1 MFLKEL
7 PGFLMQLEGIIV
19 HKTVYKERDLICKL
33 LLRDGNL
40 ASVYFYGG
48 KGGGTK
54 KKGSILEL
62 GFMIKVTLSPRRNK
76 LDRDIQIAKEW
87 DLLWESK
94 KIRENYKAFYLMS
107 FYSEFLQKVAPQK
120 DFSFDDSSSENEGI
134 FKVAS
139 NALYFLEQSLNQGDF
154 QPAGHLL
161 MFLTKMT
168 YQLGV
173 VPDLG
178 HCVHCYTPIDKLPL
192 ILFQPNNGGFS
203 CNECSSSINQVESDS
218 AKELRDLALKIL
230 ETSYKDW
237 EQIKTAERGPCEAI
251 FHFLCHQFHWQPGNF
266 ISYQM
271 VF

>member
-1 MFLKEL
+1 MR
-7 PGFLMQLEGIIV
+7 LEGIIV

-33 LLRDGNL
+33 LLRDGTL
-40 ASVYFYGG
+40 ASLYFYGG
-48 KGGGTK
+48 KGGGK
-54 KKGSILEL
+54 KNKGTILEL
-62 GFMIKVTLSPRRNK
+62 GFMVKVMLAPRRKK
-76 LDRDIQIAKEW
+76 LDRDIQIAQEW

-94 KIRENYKAFYLMS
+94 QIRQNYKAFYLMS
-107 FYSEFLQKVAPQK
+107 FYSEFLQKVSPLK
-120 DFSFDDSSSENEGI
+120 DFSFEQDSAENEGI

-139 NALYFLEQSLNQGDF
+139 NALYFLEQSLAQGSF

-168 YQLGV
+168 FHLGV
-173 VPDLG
+173 APDLG
-178 HCVHCYTPIDKLPL
+178 HCVHCFQKLESLPL

-203 CNECSSSINQVESDS
+203 CNECSSSIGKIESDS

-237 EQIKTAERGPCEAI
+237 TQIGEVERGPCEAI
-251 FHFLCHQFHWQPGNF
+251 FRFLCHHFQWQPSQF